1 MLKQSYNTA
10 EQTELQLKY
19 LKYEDIKE
27 RKILEENVQEGNKI
41 QIKAIIRAEEEQQ
54 CDQRRD

>member
-10 EQTELQLKY
+10 EQTELWFKY

-27 RKILEENVQEGNKI
+27 RKILEENIQEGNKI
-41 QIKAIIRAEEEQQ
+41 QIKAIIKAEEER
-54 CDQRRD
+54 DQRRD